1 VRRPFAL
8 QPQGIERFIAK
19 CLAGF
24 KGREQ
29 VLLMTARNDLKANVE
44 TLAAQEGKSP
54 LEIITLLQ
62 TGAAASSNEE
72 LLEALCE
79 LKWDYIGA

>member
-1 VRRPFAL
+1 
-8 QPQGIERFIAK
+8 
-19 CLAGF
+19 
-24 KGREQ
+24 
-29 VLLMTARNDLKANVE
+29 MTATNDLKTNVE